1 MDKFGFDEPQATA
14 IVAYRLGQL
23 AGLEIEKIVNEL
35 NELHAK
41 IKDFLDILQ
50 NETRITDIIKEESR
64 AIADKFGDERRTEI
78 SAVIGSV
85 DDEDLI
91 PVEESIL
98 TLTNMGYMKRMT
110 VDTYKAQN
118 RGGRGIMGMSRRE
131 EDVAKTM
138 FTCSSH
144 DVVFL
149 FTNTGKVF
157 KKKAY
162 EIPASSRTGKGM
174 NVVNLLPLEK
184 GETVSAMVKIPQEED
199 RKYLCMVTKKG
210 VIKRTDINE

>member
-1 MDKFGFDEPQATA
+1 MEKFDFDDPQATA
-14 IVAYRLGQL
+14 IVNFQLGQL

-35 NELHAK
+35 DELDKK
-41 IKDFLDILQ
+41 IADYKDIL
-50 NETRITDIIKEESR
+50 EHEERVFAIIKEESKE
-64 AIADKFGDERRTEI
+64 IVDKFGDDRKTEI

-91 PVEESIL
+91 PVEECIL

-157 KKKAY
+157 RKKLTRYPHLQEQAKA
-162 EIPASSRTGKGM
+162 
-174 NVVNLLPLEK
+174 
-184 GETVSAMVKIPQEED
+184 
-199 RKYLCMVTKKG
+199 
-210 VIKRTDINE
+210 